1 MQWGFTPT
9 PWAQA
14 RGPMGPC
21 GAHMGAIW
29 THLDQ
34 TCCGVPPLLKVL
46 LTVLLL
52 NFQGKARPQNA
63 LQVTRVR

>member
-1 MQWGFTPT
+1 MVGLRPT

-46 LTVLLL
+46 LTVLFELSGQSQTPKCPAS
-52 NFQGKARPQNA
+52 N
-63 LQVTRVR
+63 